1 MSDIEQIAETIATEF
16 TAAVKA
22 SNRAKQAKIDGL
34 MSEFSEADARRMEGL
49 GEVRRM
55 QEEAAKIVAESLR
68 LGEKIEAKYREDMRS
83 VEAALNELRGP
94 TVISSRKKP
103 AIAAVG

>member
-1 MSDIEQIAETIATEF
+1 MDIENIAETIATEF

-22 SNRAKQAKIDGL
+22 SNKAKQAKVDEVLTGL
-34 MSEFSEADARRMEGL
+34 ADANAARDEGL
-49 GEVRRM
+49 HEVRRM

-94 TVISSRKKP
+94 TVVTSRKKP